1 MLFCPLNFLEKLR
14 RECIIQ
20 INGRPAKRKHLSEIV
35 DQILYF
41 DNIDYY
47 PHLLCVQLIQ
57 DRKGALK
64 ARCSVNNTMVPKL
77 LPYVRCRLNEQQV
90 INIYINIYTCTI
102 AIHLETVPYQSIF
115 DGFIIHGQL
124 FLDAPKIT
132 FAQSNNVPYHIVP
145 IVSFILEVAVVE
157 VISKA
162 ISSPPSS
169 LLL

>member
-1 MLFCPLNFLEKLR
+1 M
-14 RECIIQ
+14 
-20 INGRPAKRKHLSEIV
+20 

-47 PHLLCVQLIQ
+47 PHLLYVQLIQ
-57 DRKGALK
+57 DRKGATK
-64 ARCSVNNTMVPKL
+64 ARCSVNNTMVPRL

-90 INIYINIYTCTI
+90 INIYINIYTYTI

-132 FAQSNNVPYHIVP
+132 FA
-145 IVSFILEVAVVE
+145 
-157 VISKA
+157 
-162 ISSPPSS
+162 
-169 LLL
+169 